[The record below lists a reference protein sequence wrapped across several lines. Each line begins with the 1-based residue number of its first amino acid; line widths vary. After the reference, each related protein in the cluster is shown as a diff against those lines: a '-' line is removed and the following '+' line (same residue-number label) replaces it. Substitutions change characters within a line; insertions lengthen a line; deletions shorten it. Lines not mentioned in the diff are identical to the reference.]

1 MNNLSDYITL
11 KMGKKFIFKEPLQ
24 ALRFS
29 GNNNYMN
36 NMNSNVRRN
45 SYYSKNNNSNNSSY
59 NNQKRNYEGMDI
71 IPKFIANENMKE
83 INNELL
89 DKLLKKKIIFNKMM
103 NTYFSGSEEFFS
115 NSIQEVENEINK
127 EIEVS
132 TSAENKDFEGFMDL
146 LSFINSNRT
155 NPNLTAMQKIS
166 LDEYRVM
173 SKDKKNQIL
182 GGIFENRQLFS
193 QKLNLK
199 FNANNF
205 NNTFKNN
212 KTNYNFNE
220 NPYLVGN
227 QIRGSGKNMINRNN
241 NNRNYNTYNKNQG
254 LPRNSPISQ
263 DQIDLFKIFIGN
275 QKISNQEVLSYL
287 DMINPKVMVA
297 AERYFKKKYGTD
309 TLILQYYYPTIQNIG
324 VRTHRLRFTSELSE
338 LFMAAHQDYATLCD
352 PKLYLENGR
361 EIINDKKI
369 KCIGALGLP
378 NNAKIKVLF
387 KK

>member
-132 TSAENKDFEGFMDL
+132 TIAENKDFEGFMDL

-182 GGIFENRQLFS
+182 GGIFENRQIFS

-227 QIRGSGKNMINRNN
+227 QIRGSGKNMINRNNNNNN

-297 AERYFKKKYGTD
+297 AERILKKNMEL
-309 TLILQYYYPTIQNIG
+309 TL
-324 VRTHRLRFTSELSE
+324 
-338 LFMAAHQDYATLCD
+338 
-352 PKLYLENGR
+352 
-361 EIINDKKI
+361 
-369 KCIGALGLP
+369 
-378 NNAKIKVLF
+378 
-387 KK
+387 